1 MVSQI
6 DLLRK
11 YKSTAELGTEEKLAV
26 KKQRKQ
32 YPTKKAAN
40 DGKDTNSPAEIS

>member
-11 YKSTAELGTEEKLAV
+11 YKSTADLNAEEKAVV

-32 YPTKKAAN
+32 HPVKKAAN